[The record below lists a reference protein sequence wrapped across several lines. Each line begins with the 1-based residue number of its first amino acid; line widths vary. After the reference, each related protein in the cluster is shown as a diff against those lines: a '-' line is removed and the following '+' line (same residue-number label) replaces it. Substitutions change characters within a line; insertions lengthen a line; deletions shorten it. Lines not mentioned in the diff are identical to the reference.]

1 MLIFGIDPG
10 LNGAVAILEKNN
22 IIDIFDMPTMA
33 KHKIKDNLIVHLSKI
48 FQNMLILKMIS
59 ARSYANAMPG
69 QRSQVCLILVNHLE
83 Y

>member
-33 KHKIKDNLIVHLSKI
+33 QGNKNKKTT
-48 FQNMLILKMIS
+48 
-59 ARSYANAMPG
+59 
-69 QRSQVCLILVNHLE
+69 
-83 Y
+83 

>member
-33 KHKIKDNLIVHLSKI
+33 QGNKNKRQLNCALLSKI
-48 FQNMLILKMIS
+48 FQTYS
-59 ARSYANAMPG
+59 F
-69 QRSQVCLILVNHLE
+69 
-83 Y
+83 